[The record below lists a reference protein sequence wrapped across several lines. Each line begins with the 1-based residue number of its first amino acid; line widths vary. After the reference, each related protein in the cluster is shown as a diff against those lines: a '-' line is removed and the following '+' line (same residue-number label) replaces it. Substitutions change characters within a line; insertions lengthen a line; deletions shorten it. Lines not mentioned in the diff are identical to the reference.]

1 MRIARIDIARACCV
15 AITVVALCCSDSA
28 WAAQGTSK
36 VDDAAALRDD
46 LKARRARLMATL
58 TEGTMGI
65 LWSAPR
71 RVYSR
76 DVDYEYRQDSD
87 LLYLTDV
94 TQADTILVLVPG
106 SRTRKEF
113 LFISPGDARREHW
126 EGHLLTPD
134 EARAQTDIDNV
145 FVTTQFED
153 FLLSMF
159 NRRAFGLPPGA
170 ARDDDDHETFFRALD
185 QGSGRL
191 ALRLE
196 APPGLDAPLRDEY
209 AFASRARERFIGV
222 SVVNLAPAVHALR
235 QVKTPYEQ
243 RLLRQS
249 VDISAEAHVAGMKA
263 TRPERYEY
271 EVEAAIEQ
279 VYLARGAM
287 APGYPSIVGSGPN
300 ASTLHYTASSRQ
312 MREGDLLLVDAAAN
326 YRGQTG
332 DITRTYPVGGRFT
345 PAQREIYELVLAAQ
359 DAAMKAARIG
369 NRTADIER
377 ASEAVIK
384 EGLLKLGLI
393 TDATGPQFRT
403 WYTHGICHW
412 IGMDVHDVG
421 DYRRPLEAGM
431 AFVIE
436 PGLYIRRE
444 ALAQLP
450 DTPENRAF
458 REKVAVALERYQGIG
473 VRVED
478 SFLLTETELV
488 RLSAKAPR
496 TLKEIEDL
504 VKGGRQ

>member
-1 MRIARIDIARACCV
+1 MSIAGIDTTRVRIAAV
-15 AITVVALCCSDSA
+15 AIVALCGGNSA
-28 WAAQGTSK
+28 WTAQSTAAK
-36 VDDAAALRDD
+36 DDAAALRDD

-58 TEGTMGI
+58 TDGTIGI
-65 LWSAPR
+65 LWSAPK

-87 LLYLTDV
+87 LLYLTGV
-94 TQADTILVLVPG
+94 TQPDTILVLVPG

-113 LFISPGDARREHW
+113 LFISPADARREHW
-126 EGHLLTPD
+126 EGHLLTPA
-134 EARAQTDIDNV
+134 EAKAQTGIDHV
-145 FVTTQFED
+145 FTTTEFED

-159 NRRAFGLPPGA
+159 SRRAYGLAPGA
-170 ARDDDDHETFFRALD
+170 GREDDDHEAFFRALD
-185 QGSGRL
+185 QGTGQL

-196 APPGLDAPLRDEY
+196 SPPRLNAPLSDEY
-209 AFASRARERFIGV
+209 AFASLARERFIGA
-222 SVVNLAPAVHALR
+222 SIVNLAPAVHALR

-243 RLLRQS
+243 NLLRQS
-249 VDISAEAHVAGMKA
+249 VDISAEAHIAGMKA

-279 VYLARGAM
+279 VYLTRGAM
-287 APGYPSIVGSGPN
+287 SPGYPSIVGSGPN
-300 ASTLHYTASSRQ
+300 ASTLHYSASSRQ

-359 DAAMKAARIG
+359 DAAMKAARVG

-377 ASEAVIK
+377 ASEEVIK
-384 EGLLKLGLI
+384 AGLLKLGLI
-393 TDATGPQFRT
+393 TDASGPQFRT

-421 DYRRPLEAGM
+421 DYRRPLAPGM

-444 ALAQLP
+444 ALEQLP

-458 REKVAVALERYQGIG
+458 RQKVAPAVERYQGVG
-473 VRVED
+473 VRIED
-478 SFLLTETELV
+478 SFLLTDTELV

-504 VKGGRQ
+504 VRSGRQ

>member
-1 MRIARIDIARACCV
+1 MKTVGVQTAVRMAAIAML
-15 AITVVALCCSDSA
+15 ALCAGDAA
-28 WAAQGTSK
+28 WAAQSTGSG
-36 VDDAAALRDD
+36 DDAAALRDD

-58 TEGTMGI
+58 TDGTIGI
-65 LWSAPR
+65 LWSAPT

-87 LLYLTDV
+87 LLYLTGV
-94 TQADTILVLVPG
+94 TQSETILVLVPG

-134 EARAQTDIDNV
+134 EARAQTGIDNV
-145 FVTTQFED
+145 FLTTQFED

-159 NRRAFGLPPGA
+159 NRRPFGLPPGA
-170 ARDDDDHETFFRALD
+170 ARDDEDHDAFFRALD
-185 QGSGRL
+185 QGTGQL

-196 APPGLDAPLRDEY
+196 APPRLDAPLSDEY
-209 AFASRARERFIGV
+209 VFANRARERFISV
-222 SVVNLAPAVHALR
+222 SIVNLAPAVHALR

-243 RLLRQS
+243 RLLRHS

-359 DAAMKAARIG
+359 DAAMKAARVG
-369 NRTADIER
+369 NRTADVER

-384 EGLLKLGLI
+384 AGLLKLGLI
-393 TDATGPQFRT
+393 TDASGPQFRI

-450 DTPENRAF
+450 DTPENRTF
-458 REKVAVALERYQGIG
+458 REKVMPALERYQGIG
-473 VRVED
+473 VRIED

-504 VKGGRQ
+504 VKSGRQ

>member
-1 MRIARIDIARACCV
+1 MKTAGLDTVAVRIAAAV
-15 AITVVALCCSDSA
+15 ALVALCSGDVA
-28 WAAQGTSK
+28 LARQQTTAAASET
-36 VDDAAALRDD
+36 AALRDD
-46 LKARRARLMATL
+46 LKARRARLL
-58 TEGTMGI
+58 TSLSSGTMAI
-65 LWSAPR
+65 FWSAPP

-87 LLYLTDV
+87 LLYLTGVD
-94 TQADTILVLVPG
+94 QAETILVLVPG
-106 SRTRKEF
+106 SRTRKEI
-113 LFISPGDARREHW
+113 LFIRPGNPRLEHYV
-126 EGHLLTPD
+126 GHFLTVE
-134 EARAQTDIDNV
+134 EARAHTGIETV
-145 FVTTQFED
+145 FLTTQFED
-153 FLLSMF
+153 FLASMF
-159 NRRAFGLPPGA
+159 NRRAFGLSVDA
-170 ARDDDDHETFFRALD
+170 ARDDTDHEEFFRALD
-185 QGSGRL
+185 EGGGRL
-191 ALRLE
+191 GLRLE
-196 APPGLDAPLRDEY
+196 PTRFDAPLSDEY
-209 AFASRARERFIGV
+209 AFANRARERLIGV
-222 SVVNLAPAVHALR
+222 SIFNVTPAVHALR
-235 QVKTPYEQ
+235 QIKTPYEQ
-243 RLLRQS
+243 KLLRQS

-263 TRPERYEY
+263 ARPERYEF

-279 VYLARGAM
+279 TYLARGAM

-326 YRGQTG
+326 FRGQTG

-345 PAQREIYELVLAAQ
+345 PPQREIYELVLAAQ
-359 DAAMKAARIG
+359 DAAMKAARVG
-369 NRTADIER
+369 NRTVDVER

-393 TDATGPQFRT
+393 TDTTGLQFRT

-421 DYRRPLEAGM
+421 DYRRPLEPGM

-436 PGLYIRRE
+436 PGLYIRGA
-444 ALAQLP
+444 ALAELP

-458 REKVAVALERYQGIG
+458 REKVAPAVARYQGIG

-504 VKGGRQ
+504 VRTGR

>member
-1 MRIARIDIARACCV
+1 
-15 AITVVALCCSDSA
+15 L
-28 WAAQGTSK
+28 GTSSLGS
-36 VDDAAALRDD
+36 VTQTTVPASETAALRED

-58 TEGTMGI
+58 TKGTMGI
-65 LWSAPR
+65 FWSAPA

-87 LLYLTDV
+87 LLYLTGV
-94 TQADTILVLVPG
+94 EQPETILVLVPG
-106 SRTRKEF
+106 SRTRKEV
-113 LFISPGDARREHW
+113 LFIRPANPQLEHYV
-126 EGHLLTPD
+126 GRFLTVD
-134 EARAQTDIDNV
+134 EARARTGIETV
-145 FVTTQFED
+145 FLTTQFDD
-153 FLLSMF
+153 FLSSMF
-159 NRRAFGLPPGA
+159 DRRPFGLPVD
-170 ARDDDDHETFFRALD
+170 ARRSDDDHEEFFRALD
-185 QGSGRL
+185 DGAGRL

-196 APPGLDAPLRDEY
+196 SPPRFDAPLSDEY
-209 AFASRARERFIGV
+209 AFASRARERLIGV
-222 SVVNLAPAVHALR
+222 SIVNLAPAVHALR

-243 RLLRQS
+243 TLLRQS

-263 TRPERYEY
+263 ARPDRYEF

-279 VYLARGAM
+279 TYLARGAM
-287 APGYPSIVGSGPN
+287 SPGYPSIVGSGPN
-300 ASTLHYTASSRQ
+300 ANTLHYTASSRQ

-359 DAAMKAARIG
+359 DAAMKVARVG
-369 NRTADIER
+369 NRTLDIER

-393 TDATGPQFRT
+393 TDVSGPQFRT

-421 DYRRPLEAGM
+421 DYRRPLEPGM

-450 DTPENRAF
+450 DTPENRVF
-458 REKVAVALERYQGIG
+458 RDKVAAAVDRYQGIG

-478 SFLLTETELV
+478 SFLLTDKDLV

-496 TLKEIEDL
+496 TIKEIEEL
-504 VKGGRQ
+504 VRTGR

>member
-1 MRIARIDIARACCV
+1 
-15 AITVVALCCSDSA
+15 
-28 WAAQGTSK
+28 
-36 VDDAAALRDD
+36 
-46 LKARRARLMATL
+46 
-58 TEGTMGI
+58 
-65 LWSAPR
+65 
-71 RVYSR
+71 
-76 DVDYEYRQDSD
+76 
-87 LLYLTDV
+87 
-94 TQADTILVLVPG
+94 
-106 SRTRKEF
+106 
-113 LFISPGDARREHW
+113 
-126 EGHLLTPD
+126 
-134 EARAQTDIDNV
+134 
-145 FVTTQFED
+145 
-153 FLLSMF
+153 
-159 NRRAFGLPPGA
+159 
-170 ARDDDDHETFFRALD
+170 
-185 QGSGRL
+185 
-191 ALRLE
+191 
-196 APPGLDAPLRDEY
+196 
-209 AFASRARERFIGV
+209 
-222 SVVNLAPAVHALR
+222 
-235 QVKTPYEQ
+235 
-243 RLLRQS
+243 
-249 VDISAEAHVAGMKA
+249 MKA

-359 DAAMKAARIG
+359 DAAMKAARVG
-369 NRTADIER
+369 NRTADVER

-384 EGLLKLGLI
+384 AGLLKLGLI
-393 TDATGPQFRT
+393 TDASGPQFRI

-450 DTPENRAF
+450 DTPENRTF
-458 REKVAVALERYQGIG
+458 REKVMPALERYQGIG
-473 VRVED
+473 VRIED

-504 VKGGRQ
+504 VKSGRQ